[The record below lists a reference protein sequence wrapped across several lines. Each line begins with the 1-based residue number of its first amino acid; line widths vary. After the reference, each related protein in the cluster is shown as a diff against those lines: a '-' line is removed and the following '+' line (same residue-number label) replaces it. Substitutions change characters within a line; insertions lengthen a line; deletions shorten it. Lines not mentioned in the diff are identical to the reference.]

1 MDKTGWK
8 SKKVLLI
15 TPPYHCGVVESAG
28 TWLPL
33 GFVYLGGSLKKAHYQ
48 VEIYDAMAKFTTFR
62 DIAARIEEAKPD
74 VVATGAYTA
83 LINDALKIL
92 KLAKKINPSILTLLG
107 GVHPTFCWG
116 EILERDHAAV
126 DYIIRGEGEETVV
139 ELLESLSVG
148 RDVANIKGIA
158 FFKEGK
164 IISTSERLF
173 IKNLDAL
180 PTAWDLVD
188 WQDYSYRPN
197 PGSTLAVVS
206 SSRGCNQ
213 KCTFC
218 SQQVFWK
225 RTWRARSPESFV
237 AELEYLNRKYG
248 VNVAMITD
256 ETPTLDRKRWEKIL
270 DLLIK
275 KDMDLE
281 LLMETRV
288 DDILRDEDI
297 LGRYWK
303 ARIRHIYVGVESVSQ
318 ETLNRFHKN
327 LKVEQGRRAIEL
339 INQAGIISETSF
351 VLGTPEETS
360 QSIRETV
367 KLAQHYN
374 PDLAFFLAIAPW
386 PYSEIYGEL
395 KPYVEVFDYSKYN
408 LVEPVVK
415 PISMT
420 RQELNRE
427 LVDAFRTFYTGKL
440 SQLPKMSKF
449 KRDYMIAV
457 TRLLATHSY
466 LAKYMK
472 GMGEMPNQMR
482 KLLAG

>member
-1 MDKTGWK
+1 MREI
-8 SKKVLLI
+8 KKILLI

-33 GFVYLGGSLKKAHYQ
+33 GFVYLAGALKKAHYQ
-48 VEIYDAMAKFTTFR
+48 VEIYDAMAKFHKFR
-62 DIAARIEEAKPD
+62 DIAARIEHSQPD

-107 GVHPTFCWG
+107 GVHPTFCWE
-116 EILERDHAAV
+116 EILERDHTAV
-126 DYIIRGEGEETVV
+126 DYIVRGEGEETVV
-139 ELLESLSVG
+139 ELLEALSVG
-148 RDVANIKGIA
+148 RDVVNIKGIA
-158 FFKEGK
+158 FFLRGK
-164 IISTSERLF
+164 IISTPERPF

-180 PTAWDLVD
+180 PTAWDLVE
-188 WQDYSYRPN
+188 WKDYSYRPN
-197 PGSTLAVVS
+197 SSSTLGVVS

-237 AELEYLNRKYG
+237 AELEHLNKKYG
-248 VNVAMITD
+248 VNVAMIAD

-270 DLLIK
+270 DLLIEK
-275 KDMDLE
+275 NMNLE

-288 DDILRDEDI
+288 DDILRDENI
-297 LGRYWK
+297 LEKYWQ
-303 ARIRHIYVGVESVSQ
+303 AGIHHIYVGVESGSQ
-318 ETLNRFHKN
+318 EILNRFHKN
-327 LKVEQGRRAIEL
+327 LKVEQSRKAIEL

-351 VLGTPEETS
+351 VLGMPEETS
-360 QSIRETV
+360 QSIEATV

-386 PYSEIYGEL
+386 PYSEIYDEL
-395 KPYVEVFDYSKYN
+395 KPYIEVFDYSQYN
-408 LVEPVVK
+408 LVEPIVK
-415 PISMT
+415 PISMS
-420 RQELNRE
+420 REELNQELIN
-427 LVDAFRTFYTGKL
+427 AFRTFYMGKL
-440 SQLPKMSKF
+440 AQLPKMSIF

-457 TRLLATHSY
+457 TKLLATHSY
-466 LAKYMK
+466 LAQHMK
-472 GMGEMPNQMR
+472 GMGQIPDMVKKML
-482 KLLAG
+482 KVK

>member
-1 MDKTGWK
+1 MKRLEK
-8 SKKVLLI
+8 ILLI

-33 GFVYLGGSLKKAHYQ
+33 GFVYLAGALKKAHYQ
-48 VEIYDAMAKFTTFR
+48 VEIYDAMSKFHTFR
-62 DIAARIEEAKPD
+62 DIAARIEHSQPD

-158 FFKEGK
+158 FFRNGK
-164 IISTSERLF
+164 IISTPERPF

-180 PTAWDLVD
+180 PTAWDLVE
-188 WQDYSYRPN
+188 WKDYSYRPN
-197 PGSTLAVVS
+197 PDSTLAVVS

-237 AELEYLNRKYG
+237 KELKHLNQKYG

-256 ETPTLDRKRWEKIL
+256 ETPTLDRGRWEKIL
-270 DLLIK
+270 DLLIEK
-275 KDMDLE
+275 NMNLE

-297 LGRYWK
+297 LDKYWK
-303 ARIRHIYVGVESVSQ
+303 AGIHHIYVGVESGSQ
-318 ETLNRFHKN
+318 EILNRFHKN
-327 LKVEQGRRAIEL
+327 LKVEQSRKAIEL

-351 VLGTPEETS
+351 VLGMPEETS
-360 QSIRETV
+360 QSIRATV

-386 PYSEIYGEL
+386 PYSEIYDEL

-415 PISMT
+415 PISMS
-420 RQELNRE
+420 REELNRE
-427 LVDAFRTFYTGKL
+427 LINAFRTFYMGKL
-440 SQLPKMSKF
+440 AQLPKMSKF

-472 GMGEMPNQMR
+472 GMGEMPELPHQ
-482 KLLAG
+482 KST